1 MRPSFNFIEI
11 FNISEL
17 IFRTYLFFHTKLRVN
32 VCAYMYM
39 YKAKRLSWNS
49 GKPHGAKCAQWE
61 NPQEEFSPSDS
72 PWERAFQLKGRF
84 NSRAVLTQGLCAV
97 YSFLFV
103 PFKGSHSTVY
113 SSCLSSWQSPSI
125 LGQKIEMEIARL
137 VIANPDLLRLGIA
150 FEIAGARVRVHEHLQ
165 RNNDKLRQKR
175 KGGDAAAD
183 PADDSSK

>member
-1 MRPSFNFIEI
+1 MS
-11 FNISEL
+11 
-17 IFRTYLFFHTKLRVN
+17 LFFKRIICFHIEFGVN
-32 VCAYMYM
+32 VCALIYM
-39 YKAKRLSWNS
+39 YKAKRPSWNS
-49 GKPHGAKCAQWE
+49 GKPHGVKRAQWE
-61 NPQEEFSPSDS
+61 SPQEEFAPSDS
-72 PWERAFQLKGRF
+72 PWERPCF
-84 NSRAVLTQGLCAV
+84 NAETVSSQGLCAV

-103 PFKGSHSTVY
+103 PSKGSHSTVC

-183 PADDSSK
+183 AADDSSK